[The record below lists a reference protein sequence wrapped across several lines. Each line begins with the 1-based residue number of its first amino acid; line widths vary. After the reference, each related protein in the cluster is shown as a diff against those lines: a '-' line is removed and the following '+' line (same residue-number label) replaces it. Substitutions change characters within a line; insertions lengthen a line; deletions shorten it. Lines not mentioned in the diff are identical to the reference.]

1 MNRFLY
7 SLIIWLSI
15 PFALIKI
22 LVKDTHNS
30 LWKVKLKNQLG
41 IVKEIKGQVIWIHCV
56 SVGEFNA
63 SKPVV
68 DGLLSQY
75 PKHKIVISTTTMTG
89 SVAVKN
95 HYKDNVIHCF
105 FPFDSQLIIK
115 SFLSKINP
123 KICILMET
131 EIWPNLIYS
140 LNKKKI
146 PAALIN
152 ARLSKKSFDKYQKFS
167 PKLVNESLNRISI
180 ICSQNSFT
188 SDRFISLGVNKEKIL
203 TCGSLKF
210 DINDPI
216 DQSTIKTLKNIAGD
230 RSVAVFAS
238 TRDGEEKLI
247 IESYLKL
254 KNTIDSLILI
264 VPRHPERFEEV
275 FKISKATG
283 LNVKR
288 RSIGEKCSEDTDIL
302 IGDSMGEMMAY
313 YSISD
318 IAFIGGSLTEN
329 GSQSH
334 SLICQ
339 V

>member
-63 SKPVV
+63 SKPLV
-68 DGLLSQY
+68 DALLSQY
-75 PKHKIVISTTTMTG
+75 SKHKIVISTTTMTG

-105 FPFDSQLIIK
+105 FPFDSQPIIK
-115 SFLSKINP
+115 SFLNKINP

-152 ARLSKKSFDKYQKFS
+152 ARLSQKSFEKYQKFS

-216 DQSTIKTLKNIAGD
+216 DQSTINTLKNIVG
-230 RSVAVFAS
+230 
-238 TRDGEEKLI
+238 GE
-247 IESYLKL
+247 LK
-254 KNTIDSLILI
+254 S
-264 VPRHPERFEEV
+264 
-275 FKISKATG
+275 
-283 LNVKR
+283 
-288 RSIGEKCSEDTDIL
+288 
-302 IGDSMGEMMAY
+302 
-313 YSISD
+313 YSILLPQARKEAMERMIDHAEELGADAVVNFRYETST
-318 IAFIGGSLTEN
+318 IAAAASEVIAYGTAVKLED
-329 GSQSH
+329 
-334 SLICQ
+334 
-339 V
+339 